1 MGNKTIKVVVRFNS
15 QQLQLLENLKKQGKF
30 GEGYSDI
37 IKNAFHEYIKY
48 INTFPDYV
56 EQRFGQGDT

>member
-37 IKNAFHEYIKY
+37 IKNAFHEYIR
-48 INTFPDYV
+48 ITISFS
-56 EQRFGQGDT
+56 